1 MGMASVSK
9 TSVAKTFAKRPL
21 QQRIIAV
28 AAAYAIALASLIAS
42 FGAAQVAAEAAAQ
55 PDTVICHASAAER
68 PAPASDESSG
78 KICVDC
84 CIGCVTAVPAAVP
97 PATSVVIIRQ
107 VSVTRLEPIA
117 HRVLIASA
125 ASSAHRSRGPPPAP

>member
-1 MGMASVSK
+1 VGM

-21 QQRIIAV
+21 QQRIIAL
-28 AAAYAIALASLIAS
+28 ATAYAIALASLIAS
-42 FGAAQVAAEAAAQ
+42 FGAAQAAAEAAAQ
-55 PDTVICHASAAER
+55 PDSFICHSSAVER

-78 KICVDC
+78 KICVNC
-84 CIGCVTAVPAAVP
+84 CIGCVTAVPTAVP

-117 HRVLIASA
+117 HRALIASA
-125 ASSAHRSRGPPPAP
+125 ASSANRSRGPPPAP